1 MSGSLVSGARELLA
15 QLILQ
20 QRKLLESDVDLSID
34 QSQLLLFDG
43 QRGLQVRDLLGEVL
57 RRLGNALGV
66 QAERA
71 GRGVGEITDGGGE
84 IAGEVAGGGL
94 QEVLHRGEIAGKR
107 RSQSSAVHTES
118 AVVVEVDADA
128 GEIDDPGV
136 AGGEYRRAEQCSL
149 RFAQRTIRF

>member
-107 RSQSSAVHTES
+107 RCQSSAVPT
-118 AVVVEVDADA
+118 AGAIVVEVDAA
-128 GEIDDPGV
+128 VSATLCPV
-136 AGGEYRRAEQCSL
+136 VGGS
-149 RFAQRTIRF
+149 